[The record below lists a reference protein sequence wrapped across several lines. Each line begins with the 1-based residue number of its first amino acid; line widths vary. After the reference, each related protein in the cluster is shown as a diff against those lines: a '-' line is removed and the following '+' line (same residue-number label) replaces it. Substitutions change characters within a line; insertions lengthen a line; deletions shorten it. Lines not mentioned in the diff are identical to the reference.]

1 MNINYQSLVKYLIFF
16 SLICFPIFSHLESI
30 PIRIWD
36 EARLA
41 INAYE
46 MHTNGDFIVKHFEGA
61 PDMWST
67 KPPLMIWLQ
76 VLFIKL
82 LGVRE
87 LSIRLPSAIAAC
99 LTCLFIL
106 FFSVRYL
113 KNFWFGFIAG
123 IVLTSS
129 YGYITTHAAR
139 TGDHDALL
147 TLFTTLYALSFF
159 IFIETQKLKYLYF
172 TFLAIIL
179 AALTKGI
186 AGVLFAP
193 ALLFYALARR
203 KAMDLIKNPHLYF
216 GVGLFLLFVLGFYLL
231 REHYNHGY
239 IKAVI
244 GNELVG
250 RYFQTNEG
258 HKASFWFYLRMLVD
272 HQFGYWYLFV
282 PCGVL
287 VGFFHSEKIYR
298 RLAGYSALL
307 VVVYFIVISFGQT
320 KLEWYSVPM
329 FPFLAILVAI
339 FLYFIFRLI
348 QDSSF
353 FPNILMANVLA
364 FIFLFLVCIT
374 PYRQTIA
381 NIYGHPCKD
390 FYRIGYLLKKAVKG
404 KKNLGGYILLHNGY
418 YAHNLFYVRILQ
430 DKGMAISLKTDWKN
444 LKVNDRVLVHQ
455 QEVKDYITRHYSVDL
470 LKNYHNVLFY
480 KIKGRINDD

>member
-1 MNINYQSLVKYLIFF
+1 MNIKYQSLVKYLIFF
-16 SLICFPIFSHLESI
+16 SLIYFPIFSHLESI

-46 MHTNGDFIVKHFEGA
+46 MHKDGDFIVTHFEGE
-61 PDMWST
+61 PDMWNT

-172 TFLAIIL
+172 AFLAIIL

-186 AGVLFAP
+186 AGVLFVP
-193 ALLFYALARR
+193 ALLFYALAQR
-203 KAMDLIKNPHLYF
+203 KAMDLIKNRHLYI

-239 IKAVI
+239 IKAVFD
-244 GNELVG
+244 NELVG

-258 HKASFWFYLRMLVD
+258 HKESFWFYLRMLVD
-272 HQFGYWYLFV
+272 HQFSYWYLFV
-282 PCGVL
+282 PFGVL
-287 VGFFHSEKIYR
+287 VGFFHREKIYR
-298 RLAGYSALL
+298 RLADYSALL
-307 VVVYFIVISFGQT
+307 VVVSFI
-320 KLEWYSVPM
+320 
-329 FPFLAILVAI
+329 
-339 FLYFIFRLI
+339 
-348 QDSSF
+348 
-353 FPNILMANVLA
+353 
-364 FIFLFLVCIT
+364 
-374 PYRQTIA
+374 
-381 NIYGHPCKD
+381 
-390 FYRIGYLLKKAVKG
+390 
-404 KKNLGGYILLHNGY
+404 GYILCANQTRVVLGADVPVSGDSGCHCSS
-418 YAHNLFYVRILQ
+418 FYFQ
-430 DKGMAISLKTDWKN
+430 CD
-444 LKVNDRVLVHQ
+444 
-455 QEVKDYITRHYSVDL
+455 TRFEFFSERY
-470 LKNYHNVLFY
+470 
-480 KIKGRINDD
+480 